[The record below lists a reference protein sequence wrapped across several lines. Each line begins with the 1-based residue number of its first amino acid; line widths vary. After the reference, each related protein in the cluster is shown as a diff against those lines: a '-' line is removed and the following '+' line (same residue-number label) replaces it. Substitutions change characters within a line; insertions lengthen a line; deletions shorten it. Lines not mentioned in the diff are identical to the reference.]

1 MMGEE
6 AAGGT
11 NPHGAGERGVAVV
24 NSPISQS
31 LPDLDT
37 VDLVAVCDIDADAIV
52 AWRRTVHGPSISEIF
67 GNFGRNWR
75 RIFVANWHPP
85 R

>member
-11 NPHGAGERGVAVV
+11 NPHGAGGRGVAVV
-24 NSPISQS
+24 KSPISQP

-37 VDLVAVCDIDADAIV
+37 IDLVSVCDIDADAII
-52 AWRRTVHGPSISEIF
+52 AWRRTVHGPSLAETFS
-67 GNFGRNWR
+67 NVARTWR
-75 RIFVANWHPP
+75 RILANWHPP